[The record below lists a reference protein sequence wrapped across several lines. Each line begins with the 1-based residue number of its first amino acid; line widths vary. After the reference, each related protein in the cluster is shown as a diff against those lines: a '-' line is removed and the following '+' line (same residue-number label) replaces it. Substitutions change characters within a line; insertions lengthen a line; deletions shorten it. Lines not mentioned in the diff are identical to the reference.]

1 VEEDFRISLN
11 RTPNSCSD
19 FNGHVVG
26 RSMEPKIPDG
36 SYCVFRAPV
45 EGTRHDRIVLVQ
57 LRNEIDPESGER
69 YTVKRYSS
77 EKTTNADGTW
87 RQFRI
92 TLSPLNRE
100 YKPIELS
107 TEDEGAVAVVAP

>member
-1 VEEDFRISLN
+1 MI
-11 RTPNSCSD
+11 
-19 FNGHVVG
+19 H
-26 RSMEPKIPDG
+26 
-36 SYCVFRAPV
+36 
-45 EGTRHDRIVLVQ
+45 
-57 LRNEIDPESGER
+57 GER

-107 TEDEGAVAVVAP
+107 TEDEGAVAVVAEFVEVL